1 VGGEAVPEEKS
12 TQMSDRVVN
21 RLVADRWSPEIVKK
35 GWAPI
40 AHSFL
45 DLYTKL
51 KTPLT
56 TTEAMVVIQL
66 MRFKWDDRHP
76 FPSLKRLGRMM
87 GLGSTSIRNYIRSL
101 EEKGY
106 LNRIYRSGFSN
117 AFDLRPLFEALEVAI
132 KVEEMEKVQVN
143 KQSVAQTV

>member
-1 VGGEAVPEEKS
+1 MPEEKS
-12 TQMSDRVVN
+12 TPASERVVN
-21 RLVADRWSPEIVKK
+21 RMVADRWTPEIVRK

-51 KTPLT
+51 PQPLT
-56 TTEAMVVIQL
+56 TTEAMVVIML

-87 GLGSTSIRNYIRSL
+87 DLGSTSIRNHIRSL
-101 EEKGY
+101 ESKGY
-106 LNRIYRSGFSN
+106 LTRIYRSGFSN
-117 AFDLRPLFEALEVAI
+117 AFDLRPLFEALEITIQV
-132 KVEEMEKVQVN
+132 VEMEKTQKSKERVPE
-143 KQSVAQTV
+143 TV

>member
-1 VGGEAVPEEKS
+1 MPEVKS
-12 TQMSDRVVN
+12 TQMSERVVN
-21 RLVADRWSPEIVKK
+21 RMVADRWTPEIVKK

-45 DLYTKL
+45 DLYAKL
-51 KTPLT
+51 PKPLT
-56 TTEAMVVIQL
+56 TTEAMVVIML
-66 MRFKWDDRHP
+66 MRFKWDERHP

-106 LNRIYRSGFSN
+106 LTRIYRRGFSN
-117 AFDLRPLFEALEVAI
+117 AFDLRPLFEALEVTLM
-132 KVEEMEKVQVN
+132 VEEMEKADKN
-143 KQSVAQTV
+143 KGRVAETV